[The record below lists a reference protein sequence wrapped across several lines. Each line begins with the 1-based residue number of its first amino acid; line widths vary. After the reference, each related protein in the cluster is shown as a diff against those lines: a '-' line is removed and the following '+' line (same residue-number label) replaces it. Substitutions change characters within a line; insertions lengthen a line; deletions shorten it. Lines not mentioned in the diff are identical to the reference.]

1 VIESRLVRSTAEL
14 AARLDAILAS
24 LREATDASRC
34 TFRVDLPERGI
45 ECNDVVAEALGPGVK
60 SLRGQTAID
69 QRAADS
75 IRWLAANRR
84 PLVQPD
90 LRGAVEP
97 APPPQLM
104 SVFGVTAQMLGPVVR
119 GDVLT
124 GWISVHHDKGPRRWT
139 DADVK
144 ALETAIDQ
152 VQRALDASGGAGR
165 LAGKVA
171 LVTGGNTGIGRAV
184 ALAYADEGADV
195 AIAWIAREPEAR
207 SLVTDVER
215 RGRHALAL
223 RCDVT
228 SEADVQALVDG
239 VVARFGRLDV
249 LVNNAGI
256 QKAQPITE
264 TTLDDWERMMAVH
277 LRGAF
282 LCSREAARVM
292 IPRRSGRIIILSSQL
307 AYIGRPNYTAYS
319 AAKGGLLT
327 FTRALAQELAPHGI
341 LVNAVAPGLI
351 DTGFDPLP
359 EATKRAHAASLPL
372 KRLGMPEDLVGAF
385 VFLAS
390 DDARYFCGQTLHPNG
405 GEIMP

>member
-1 VIESRLVRSTAEL
+1 MKRTAEL
-14 AARLDAILAS
+14 TARLDAIVAT
-24 LREATDASRC
+24 LRDATKAARC
-34 TFRVDLPERGI
+34 TLRIDLPERSI
-45 ECNDVVAEALGPGVK
+45 HCNDIAAEALAAGVT
-60 SLRGQTAID
+60 SLRGETSID
-69 QRAADS
+69 QRAAGS
-75 IRWLAANRR
+75 IRWLAANQR

-97 APPPQLM
+97 APPPELM
-104 SVFGVTAQMLGPVVR
+104 SVYGVTAQMLGPVVR
-119 GDVLT
+119 GGMLT
-124 GWISVHHDKGPRRWT
+124 GWISVHHDQGGRSWT
-139 DADVK
+139 ETDVT
-144 ALETAIDQ
+144 ALETAIDE
-152 VQRALDASGGAGR
+152 VQRELDDTGGSRR

-171 LVTGGNTGIGRAV
+171 LITGGNTGIGRAV
-184 ALAYADEGADV
+184 AMAYADEGADV

-207 SLVTDVER
+207 SLVAEVER
-215 RGRHALAL
+215 RGRAALAM
-223 RCDVT
+223 RCEVT
-228 SEADVQALVDG
+228 READVRALVDA

-256 QKAQPITE
+256 QQAQPITE

-319 AAKGGLLT
+319 AAKGGLST

-359 EATKRAHAASLPL
+359 EAIKRAHAAALPL
-372 KRLGMPEDLVGAF
+372 QRLGMPEDLVGAF

-390 DDARYFCGQTLHPNG
+390 DEARYFCGQTLHPNG

>member
-1 VIESRLVRSTAEL
+1 MRPTAEL
-14 AARLDAILAS
+14 QARLDAILAA
-24 LREATDASRC
+24 LRDATGAARV
-34 TFRVDLPERGI
+34 TFRVDLPERGVD
-45 ECNDVVAEALGPGVK
+45 CNDVVAEAVAPGVA

-69 QRAADS
+69 QRAAGS
-75 IRWLAANRR
+75 IRWLDTNKR
-84 PLVQPD
+84 PLVQGD
-90 LRGAVEP
+90 LSGPVDP
-97 APPPQLM
+97 APPPELM
-104 SVFGVTAQMLGPVVR
+104 SAFGVTAQMLGPVVR
-119 GDVLT
+119 GDMLT
-124 GWISVHHDKGPRRWT
+124 GWISVHYERGPRPWSE
-139 DADVK
+139 ADVK
-144 ALETAIDQ
+144 ALETTIEH
-152 VQRALDASGGAGR
+152 VQRELDGGNPTPGGR
-165 LAGKVA
+165 LAGKIA
-171 LVTGGNTGIGRAV
+171 LVTGGNTGIGRGV

-207 SLVTDVER
+207 SLVAEVER
-215 RGRHALAL
+215 RGRRALAV

-228 SEADVQALVDG
+228 READVQGLVQG
-239 VVARFGRLDV
+239 VVERFGRLDV

-256 QKAQPITE
+256 QRAQPITE
-264 TTLDDWERMMAVH
+264 MTVDDWERMMAVH

-292 IPRRSGRIIILSSQL
+292 MPRKSGRIIILSSQL

-341 LVNAVAPGLI
+341 LVNSVSPGLI
-351 DTGFDPLP
+351 DTGFDPLSA
-359 EATKRAHAASLPL
+359 ETKRTHAAALPL

-390 DDARYFCGQTLHPNG
+390 DEGRYFCGQTLHPNG